1 MPSTSWT
8 WETRMLFRVALAIF
22 TVTVAI
28 GIFNGFHFI
37 ELSRAVLLT
46 HVHAGTLGFVTLSAF
61 AAAFWLYAGAGGTT
75 DAHARNVAIAMSVAV
90 PLYVLA
96 FLTGINLLRAIFGV
110 PVLLIIVGMLVFL
123 VRNIGNGMST
133 PRLGVILGFT
143 VLVIGSTIGV
153 LIQIEDAANH
163 KFLPDSAVAGH
174 AAAQVFGYL
183 VLVSLSLIDWR
194 LKETSKLTWPGG
206 IQVVLYF
213 LAGLLVAIGA
223 LLSILPLLGTFI
235 PLSIIATVI
244 FLVRVGGRV
253 VTTNWMEVGSRRHYA
268 VAVPWVIVNIVVT
281 ITAVVLIISKGSE
294 GGAPFN
300 LFGAADH
307 AIFIGVMVNMVFGL
321 IQDFT
326 PNQRHIAPWTENVVF
341 WVMNLALVGFVT
353 TLLVNQ
359 QVGEKFFVPF
369 QGAAILI
376 GIVVYS
382 MRLAASDP
390 VELAA
395 EWQMVHGRTFSS
407 SSDPRARGAS
417 AR

>member
-1 MPSTSWT
+1 MPSSSWT
-8 WETRMLFRVALAIF
+8 RETRFLFRVALVVF

-28 GIFNGFHFI
+28 GLFNGFHFI

-46 HVHAGTLGFVTLSAF
+46 HVHAGTLGFITLSAF
-61 AAAFWLYAGAGGTT
+61 AAAFWLYGGPGGTM
-75 DAHARNVAIAMSVAV
+75 DGHARGVAVAMAIAV

-96 FLTGINLLRAIFGV
+96 FLSGNFVLRAIFGA

-123 VRNIGNGMST
+123 IRNIGTGIST
-133 PRLGVILGFT
+133 PRLGVLLGFT

-194 LKETSKLTWPGG
+194 LKGTSKLTWPGG

-235 PLSIIATVI
+235 PLSIIATTI

-253 VTTNWMEVGSRRHYA
+253 VTTNWMEAGSRRHYA
-268 VAVPWVIVNIVVT
+268 IAVPWVIVNVVVT
-281 ITAVVLIISKGSE
+281 IIAVVIIISKG
-294 GGAPFN
+294 GTNDAPFN
-300 LFGAADH
+300 LFIAADH

-321 IQDFT
+321 VQDFT
-326 PNQRHIAPWTENVVF
+326 SDQKHIAPWTENVVF
-341 WVMNLALVGFVT
+341 WMMNLALIGFIAS
-353 TLLVNQ
+353 LLINQ
-359 QVGEKFFVPF
+359 RAGEKFFVPF
-369 QGAAILI
+369 QGTAILI

-382 MRLAASDP
+382 MRLAAAPSP
-390 VELAA
+390 AA
-395 EWQMVHGRTFSS
+395 EPAKAV
-407 SSDPRARGAS
+407 AA
-417 AR
+417 A